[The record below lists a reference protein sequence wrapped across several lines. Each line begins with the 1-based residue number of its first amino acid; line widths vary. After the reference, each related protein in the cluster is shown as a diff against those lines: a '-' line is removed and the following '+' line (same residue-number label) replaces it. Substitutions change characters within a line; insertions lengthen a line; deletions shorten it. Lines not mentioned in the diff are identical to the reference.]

1 VKSETWGIVGGGFL
15 GMTLALRLA
24 QQGHKVVLHEAA
36 PTLGGLASAWKLGDI
51 VWDRHYHVTLGS
63 DSYLRGIL
71 KELDLEQELQWV
83 QTMTGFY
90 ADAKFYS
97 MSNTWE
103 FLQFPPLNLIEK
115 FRLGITISYGSR
127 VKNWR
132 RLSSITAVDWL
143 TKLSGRRT
151 VEKIWLPLLR
161 AKLGDSCEKVSAAF
175 IWATISRM
183 YAARRSGLKKET
195 FGYVPGGYGRI
206 FDRFAEHLTKLGVTI
221 KVAQSVTSIEQ
232 GPNDKLAIRF
242 ADHTTSMFDRVVV
255 TTPAPIAAQ
264 VCPQLLESE
273 KERLRALR
281 YMGVICPS
289 VLLKKPLKGFY
300 VTNIIDSWV
309 PFTAV
314 IEMSAL
320 VDRAQFGGKSLIYL
334 PKYLA
339 SDSPEFQTS
348 DEDIRQR
355 FVQALSRMY
364 PDFQASDVLSFQ
376 ISRARLVMPVQSVNY
391 TEHIP
396 DVTTS
401 IPGLFIVNSSQIM
414 NGTLNINETVQ
425 LAENSLKHLLGAA
438 TTVASPSLESY
449 VQDKA
454 YSQPLIGSR

>member
-1 VKSETWGIVGGGFL
+1 
-15 GMTLALRLA
+15 
-24 QQGHKVVLHEAA
+24 VLHEAA
-36 PTLGGLASAWKLGDI
+36 PTLGGLASAWKLGDV
-51 VWDRHYHVTLGS
+51 VWDRHYHVTLAS
-63 DSYLRGIL
+63 DSHLRGIL

-83 QTMTGFY
+83 DTKTGFY

-103 FLQFPPLNLIEK
+103 FLQFPPLNLLEK
-115 FRLGITISYGSR
+115 FRLGFTISYGAR
-127 VKNWR
+127 VKDWR

-143 TKLSGRRT
+143 RKLSGRRT

-195 FGYVPGGYGRI
+195 FGYVPGGYGRVL
-206 FDRFAEHLTKLGVTI
+206 DRFAEHLTKLGVTI
-221 KVAQSVTSIEQ
+221 KVSQSVTSIEREQ
-232 GPNDKLAIRF
+232 NGKLAIRF
-242 ADHTTSMFDRVVV
+242 ADRSSSTFDRVLV

-264 VCPQLLESE
+264 VCPQLLEDE
-273 KERLRALR
+273 KECLRALR

-320 VDRAQFGGKSLIYL
+320 VDRAQFGGKSLVYL
-334 PKYLA
+334 PKYVA
-339 SDSPEFQTS
+339 SDSPEFQAS
-348 DEDIRQR
+348 DDDIRQR
-355 FVQALSRMY
+355 FVKALSRMY
-364 PDFQASDVLSFQ
+364 PDFDPSDVLSFQ

-396 DVTTS
+396 EFSTS
-401 IPGLFIVNSSQIM
+401 IPGLYIVNSSQIL

-425 LAENSLKHLLGAA
+425 LAENSLKHLLGAG
-438 TTVASPSLESY
+438 TSVASPSMEEY
-449 VQDKA
+449 VHDKA
-454 YSQPLIGSR
+454 YSQSLIGSR